1 MIPSIS
7 GLPTNAALTTVENKI
22 PGVSS
27 LIKNEIIT
35 QKLVKLKKKLTDH
48 NHDKYITTPEFHKL
62 TTEVSIQN

>member
-62 TTEVSIQN
+62 TTEVSIQD

>member
-62 TTEVSIQN
+62 TAEVSIQD